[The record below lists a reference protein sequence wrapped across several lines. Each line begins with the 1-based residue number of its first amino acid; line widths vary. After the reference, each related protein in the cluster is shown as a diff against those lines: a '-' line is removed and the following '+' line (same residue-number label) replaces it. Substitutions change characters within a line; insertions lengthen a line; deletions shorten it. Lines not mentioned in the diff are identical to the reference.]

1 MSSKVRS
8 ARGELVDFKLLEL
21 KAQLASQKPSPK
33 VKARKEAIEG
43 PKEVIETPTQDDGV
57 LTVKK

>member
-1 MSSKVRS
+1 MASKVRS

-21 KAQLASQKPSPK
+21 KAQLAAQKPSPK
-33 VKARKEAIEG
+33 VKARKEAIDG
-43 PKEVIETPTQDDGV
+43 QKEVVETPPDDGV

>member
-8 ARGELVDFKLLEL
+8 ARGEMVDFKLLEL
-21 KAQLASQKPSPK
+21 KAQLAAQKPSPK
-33 VKARKEAIEG
+33 VKARKAAIEG
-43 PKEVIETPTQDDGV
+43 PQEVVETPKDDGV

>member
-33 VKARKEAIEG
+33 VVARKDAIEG
-43 PKEVIETPTQDDGV
+43 SKEVVVTSPDDGV